1 MLISNNPNLNNS
13 NFLGLS
19 NKVYNIIPYL
29 FSIILLIYVTKP
41 NIAFKPNGQL
51 RNFGFGFDEDSYKK
65 TLYTMQNIIIFLT
78 VILYVYL

>member
-1 MLISNNPNLNNS
+1 MLISNL

-19 NKVYNIIPYL
+19 NKVYNILPYL
-29 FSIILLIYVTKP
+29 FSIIILIYVIKP

-51 RNFGFGFDEDSYKK
+51 RNFGFGFDNDSYKK
-65 TLYTMQNIIIFLT
+65 SLFTMQNIIIFLT